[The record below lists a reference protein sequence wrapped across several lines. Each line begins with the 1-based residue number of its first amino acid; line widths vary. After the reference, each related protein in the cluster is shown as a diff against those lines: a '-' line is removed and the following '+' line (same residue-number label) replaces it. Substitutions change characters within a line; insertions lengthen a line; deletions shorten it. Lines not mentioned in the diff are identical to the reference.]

1 MAPDSESTICA
12 KQLLLEFFLGLLL
25 HDKVLRLHQ
34 NCLRSDG
41 SVVGVDQLLLVLK
54 GLTWSY
60 YCVIL
65 YLLSKAC
72 RALPLGGIKLLLQ

>member
-41 SVVGVDQLLLVLK
+41 SVVGVDQLLLVLS
-54 GLTWSY
+54 GLTWS

-72 RALPLGGIKLLLQ
+72 WASSY